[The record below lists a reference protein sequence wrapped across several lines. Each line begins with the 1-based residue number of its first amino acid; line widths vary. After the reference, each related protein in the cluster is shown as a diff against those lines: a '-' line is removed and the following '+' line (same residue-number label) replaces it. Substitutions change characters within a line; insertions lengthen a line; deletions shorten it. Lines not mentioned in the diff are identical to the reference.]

1 MVKMNFRTRKLVKH
15 GDLNPNGTLF
25 GGRLLEWIDEE
36 VAIFVI
42 CQLGTKRV
50 VTKLISEINFMNPA
64 KLNDVVE
71 IGVEVVEFGTTS
83 ITVES
88 IARIKDT
95 KSEILRIN
103 KMVFVCIDENGTPSP
118 HGRTKISI

>member
-42 CQLGTKRV
+42 CQLETKRV